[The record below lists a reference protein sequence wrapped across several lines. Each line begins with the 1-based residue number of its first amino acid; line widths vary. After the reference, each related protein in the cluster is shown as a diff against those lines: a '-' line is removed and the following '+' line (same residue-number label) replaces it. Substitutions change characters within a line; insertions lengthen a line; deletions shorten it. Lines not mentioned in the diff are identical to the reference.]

1 MMKILWKAVT
11 IFTFTIA
18 GFIQL
23 TPAQPVRQMEVPS
36 FSKVEILGNFE
47 VVLEESQKESISLIG
62 QDDEVG
68 RIKIAVKNGVLR
80 ISDAKSL
87 NQRGEAMIVVKYVRL
102 EKILASA
109 GSLVYKKGEWK
120 LNNLEITCSS
130 GAKVDFW
137 VNADQITAGVDKGGT
152 LTLKGIAKAIDAE
165 ASTGG
170 IFDAYELKCD
180 SAIVRANTG
189 GLAKVYATQYLQANA
204 GAGGE
209 ISYRRM
215 PKKLVP
221 KKMLG
226 GKVEQMIE

>member
-1 MMKILWKAVT
+1 MKTLWKAIIVLTLTFVT
-11 IFTFTIA
+11 FF
-18 GFIQL
+18 QL
-23 TPAQPVRQMEVPS
+23 SSAQPVRQMEVPS
-36 FSKVEILGNFE
+36 FTRVEILGNFE
-47 VVLEESQKESISLIG
+47 VVLEESPKESISLIG

-87 NQRGEAMIVVKYVRL
+87 DQRSGAMVVVKYVRL
-102 EKILASA
+102 EKILATA

-137 VNADQITAGVDKGGT
+137 VNADKVTAGVDKGGT
-152 LTLKGIAKAIDAE
+152 LTLKGTAKAVDAE

-170 IFDAYELKCD
+170 IYDAYELQCD
-180 SAIVRANTG
+180 SAVVRANTG

-215 PKKLVP
+215 PKKLIP
-221 KKMLG
+221 KKVLG